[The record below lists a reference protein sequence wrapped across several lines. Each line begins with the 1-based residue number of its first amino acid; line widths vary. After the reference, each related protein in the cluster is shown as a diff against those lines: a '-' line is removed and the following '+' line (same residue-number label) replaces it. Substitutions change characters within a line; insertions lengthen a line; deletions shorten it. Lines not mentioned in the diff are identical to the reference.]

1 VIVMMISYFHKMG
14 YFALATT
21 ILLIIVTCSASP
33 VPTQVLKE
41 YSNPSSLT
49 HPVNYLVNNGY
60 EEWKDIV
67 NVVEKHRAKRS
78 PIPLLSIKLNL
89 LNKKSLKLK
98 PLEIKVEKKTK
109 PKLTPK
115 IVKGTPKLL
124 ISGPKVAGPPAL
136 LGAKL
141 LGPTLPLGAK
151 LLVPKVGLAGLTKLT
166 LASAPL
172 ILPVKKPL
180 SLKAAPKLVLAGP
193 KVAGPLTLGA
203 ATLPAGA
210 KVVKTAPLLAPAV
223 LKKGPLAA
231 SPLLL
236 PLAGKAAK
244 AKKLAIPAVLLKSQ
258 SQGGSSQRRGSSSRS
273 GSNRTRGCNR
283 NGFSHSRNS
292 NRGHQTGRGHEDG
305 SSCAGEEDTR
315 PAEDEVTTRAPTEE
329 EKEAALEAKAAL
341 EEARNTINQAQAAME
356 EALAAMRAA
365 QLSSLSSLNLGR

>member
-141 LGPTLPLGAK
+141 LGPKG
-151 LLVPKVGLAGLTKLT
+151 VGLAGLTKLT

-244 AKKLAIPAVLLKSQ
+244 AKKLAIPAVLVKSQ

>member
-124 ISGPKVAGPPAL
+124 ISGPKLAGPLAVPLAL
-136 LGAKL
+136 GTVPLGAKL
-141 LGPTLPLGAK
+141 LGPKG
-151 LLVPKVGLAGLTKLT
+151 VVLAGLTLG
-166 LASAPL
+166 SAPL